1 MKTFNVAIMGLGTV
15 GGGAYRILTENHDEI
30 MRNHGVDVR
39 VKRVL
44 DLRTERFTYFGV
56 PDGVGTTNVDDIIN
70 DSEINAVVEVMGG
83 VEPALTFI
91 LRALRSG
98 KNVVSANKELIAK
111 KWPEIDAAARENG
124 VGFYHEASCVGG
136 VPVIRVLNES
146 FQGDKLESLKGIIN
160 GTTNYILTKMSNDGA
175 SYDEALS
182 QAQKLGYA
190 EANPTADVEGFD
202 AAYKL
207 SILSSLAFKTCIPY
221 SYVSREGITT
231 VTQDEISYAKQMG
244 YSIKLLAVGNKE
256 KDKIEARVH
265 PTAVKNTHPL
275 AVVNDEFNAVMLRG
289 DNVGNIML
297 YGKGAGAQP
306 TGSAIVSDVVYC
318 AKRATPLYPPF
329 ENNGKIAEGISF
341 VTDPYSN
348 FFVVLS
354 VKRGDADEILNVF
367 AGDDRLLKEYKYD
380 MKTETLLMVTKH
392 MSQSAI
398 EEVLKSV
405 SDKASVKMF
414 RKAVC

>member
-1 MKTFNVAIMGLGTV
+1 MKVFNVAIMGLGTV

-44 DLRTERFTYFGV
+44 DLRTERFAQFGV
-56 PDGVGTTNVDDIIN
+56 PEGVGTTLVDDVIN
-70 DSEINAVVEVMGG
+70 DREIDAVIEVMGG

-98 KNVVSANKELIAK
+98 KNVISANKELIAK
-111 KWPEIDAAARENG
+111 KWPAIDAAARENG

-146 FQGDKLESLKGIIN
+146 FQGDKLESVKGIIN
-160 GTTNYILTKMSNDGA
+160 GTTNYILSKMSFDGT
-175 SYDEALS
+175 SYDEALR

-190 EANPTADVEGFD
+190 EADPTADVEGFD

-221 SYVSREGITT
+221 SCISREGITG
-231 VTQDEISYAKQMG
+231 VTQEEIGYAKQMG
-244 YSIKLLAVGNKE
+244 YSIKLLAIGSKE
-256 KDKIEARVH
+256 GDKVEARVH

-289 DNVGNIML
+289 DNVGNVML

-318 AKRATPLYPPF
+318 AKRSTPLYPPF
-329 ENNGKIAEGISF
+329 NNDGKIDENIKF

-348 FFVVLS
+348 YFVVLS
-354 VKRGDADEILNVF
+354 VKRGDADDILNVF

-392 MSQSAI
+392 MAQSAI
-398 EEVLKSV
+398 EAVLESV
-405 SDKASVKMF
+405 KDKAGVKMF

>member
-1 MKTFNVAIMGLGTV
+1 MKVFNVAIMGLGTV

-44 DLRTERFTYFGV
+44 DLRTERFAQFGV
-56 PDGVGTTNVDDIIN
+56 PEGVGTTLVDDVIN
-70 DSEINAVVEVMGG
+70 DREIDAVIEVMGG
-83 VEPALTFI
+83 IEPALTFI
-91 LRALRSG
+91 LRALKSG
-98 KNVVSANKELIAK
+98 KNVISANKELIAK
-111 KWPEIDAAARENG
+111 KWPAIDAAARENG

-146 FQGDKLESLKGIIN
+146 FQGDKLESVKGIIN
-160 GTTNYILTKMSNDGA
+160 GTTNYILSKMSFDGT
-175 SYDEALS
+175 SYDEALR

-190 EANPTADVEGFD
+190 EADPTADVEGFD

-221 SYVSREGITT
+221 SCISREGITG
-231 VTQDEISYAKQMG
+231 VTQEEIGYAKQMG
-244 YSIKLLAVGNKE
+244 YSIKLLAIGSKE
-256 KDKIEARVH
+256 GDKVEARVH

-289 DNVGNIML
+289 DNVGNVML

-318 AKRATPLYPPF
+318 AKRSTPLYPPF
-329 ENNGKIAEGISF
+329 NNDGKIDENIEF

-348 FFVVLS
+348 YFVVLS
-354 VKRGDADEILNVF
+354 VKRGDADDILNVF

-392 MSQSAI
+392 MAQSAI
-398 EEVLKSV
+398 EAVLRSV
-405 SDKASVKMF
+405 KDKAGVKMF